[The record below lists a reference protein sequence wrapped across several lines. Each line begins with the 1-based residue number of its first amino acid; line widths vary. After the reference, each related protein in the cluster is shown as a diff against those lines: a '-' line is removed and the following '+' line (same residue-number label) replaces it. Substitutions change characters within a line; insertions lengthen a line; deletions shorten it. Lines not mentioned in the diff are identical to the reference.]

1 MKFAIRATHTLLALL
16 LSSVLAMPV
25 SAAPRATRSSRRSMP
40 SRYRGV
46 PTFAD
51 PTKEDVAGFDDPIV
65 PQAPVE
71 ALGRYNRAVVAPD
84 PNTRRILARVHH
96 KLAFTSGFRS

>member
-16 LSSVLAMPV
+16 LSSVLAIPV

-51 PTKEDVAGFDDPIV
+51 PTKEDVAGFDDPIAR
-65 PQAPVE
+65 PAPGGG
-71 ALGRYNRAVVAPD
+71 LGRDNRAVGATGPHTS
-84 PNTRRILARVHH
+84 PLPPPGHQ
-96 KLAFTSGFRS
+96 KLAFPSPFL